1 MSAPAAPPTRIVTNA
16 NTRARREGRAES
28 GSAEESGRGASRL
41 TGSGTGRSYAADPLT
56 ALPLPLVGLDP
67 SSLTVG
73 VVVVIPTY
81 NEVDNVDDVLR
92 GVRAA
97 QPGAT
102 ILVVDDA
109 SPDGTAERVEALRS
123 ELGGIELL
131 RRPGKSGL
139 GSAYRAGFAWAV
151 ANGARICVQMDAD
164 LSHDPAALDAL
175 IAAVRYGADLGLGS
189 RYVPGGE
196 IVDWSYRRRLLSRW
210 GNRYVAATLG
220 LAVNDATSGFR
231 AWSVEALARID
242 VAAVASEGY
251 AFQVELTHRIVRAG
265 GRVVEIP
272 ITFVDRRRGISKLSW
287 HIVGEE
293 LWLVTKWAF
302 ADMRRGGRW
311 RGRRS

>member
-1 MSAPAAPPTRIVTNA
+1 LTTLVPPLI
-16 NTRARREGRAES
+16 GP
-28 GSAEESGRGASRL
+28 
-41 TGSGTGRSYAADPLT
+41 DPLSL
-56 ALPLPLVGLDP
+56 AVGL
-67 SSLTVG
+67 
-73 VVVVIPTY
+73 VVVIPTY
-81 NEVDNVDDVLR
+81 NEADNIDDVLR
-92 GVRAA
+92 GVRSA

-109 SPDGTAERVEALRS
+109 SPDGTGERVEALRT

-131 RRPGKSGL
+131 RRPEKSGL

-196 IVDWSYRRRLLSRW
+196 IVDWSYQRRWLSRW

-231 AWSVEALARID
+231 AWSVEALQRID